1 MALRR
6 FFARR
11 EQAKTL
17 KDVRWDVK
25 GVEVGLQELGIYG
38 ETLLFGLLDVF
49 KHTEGQLPLHFFRA
63 AGVQS
68 SIEGHD

>member
-38 ETLLFGLLDVF
+38 KTLLFGLLYVLE
-49 KHTEGQLPLHFFRA
+49 HTEGQLPLHFFRA